1 MLYHE
6 NVIYVWHQQRR
17 QQDVTN
23 FHISRWKNIRFGRFA
38 RVSFFFFV
46 LHPAV
51 ALIRL
56 ALDNVG

>member
-1 MLYHE
+1 MLYHM

-23 FHISRWKNIRFGRFA
+23 FHISLWKNISFARFA
-38 RVSFFFFV
+38 RVFFFFFV
-46 LHPAV
+46 LHPEV

-56 ALDNVG
+56 ALDNIA